1 MKLIWNEYVHFI
13 PDKEK
18 IFIGN
23 TMNKECIFITKE
35 CYQILNNAMK
45 EDLSEKQLVNSDR

>member
-18 IFIGN
+18 ILIGN

-35 CYQILNNAMK
+35 CYQILNNAMEK
-45 EDLSEKQLVNSDR
+45 GLSEK